1 MVIASKKNAIATRD
15 SIRPRCPRIARLTGR
30 GRGVL
35 ARTLLDRET
44 GGQADTVSNKAH
56 KPDFKAA
63 EAEEAKRGS
72 RQAISILLNLI
83 PGLIFK

>member
-1 MVIASKKNAIATRD
+1 M
-15 SIRPRCPRIARLTGR
+15 
-30 GRGVL
+30 L